1 MGEKLSV
8 CRDKI
13 SSIIEPKEIDPE
25 EDDSG
30 IDDREVEDEVK
41 GWSSTVEI
49 VEKETQY
56 FQEILLEYLQ
66 YLRKSKFP
74 VKKMV
79 LKYLNP

>member
-41 GWSSTVEI
+41 G
-49 VEKETQY
+49 
-56 FQEILLEYLQ
+56 
-66 YLRKSKFP
+66 
-74 VKKMV
+74 
-79 LKYLNP
+79 

>member
-13 SSIIEPKEIDPE
+13 CYIIQPKEIDPE

-41 GWSSTVEI
+41 G
-49 VEKETQY
+49 
-56 FQEILLEYLQ
+56 
-66 YLRKSKFP
+66 
-74 VKKMV
+74 
-79 LKYLNP
+79 